1 MLSQK
6 YIGHYSSVIWQ
17 GYSVEDNSVYRDFI
31 SNELRERLN
40 DESGQREIENHLRGL
55 ASTGFERENL
65 EKLLNA
71 RPTEEKDWAIGEAF
85 AEAILEKENNAKFP
99 WNQRRDLRNE
109 NSILSG
115 ADLIGLI
122 DDNGQAKLLIGE
134 VKTSQEKKYPP
145 QVMYGAKG
153 MIEQLKAYHLNYTRE
168 MTLVSWLLVRCKNT
182 PFENKF
188 NEAIKFFI
196 TNGNSGLYLV
206 GILIRI
212 SVDVDEL
219 DLKNRAETLDETLD
233 GQNRGE
239 LQAYYLPHTID
250 EFVNLAIGG
259 DQNVK

>member
-1 MLSQK
+1 MLSQQ
-6 YIGHYSSVIWQ
+6 YIGHYSNVIWQ
-17 GYSVEDNSVYRDFI
+17 GYRVEDNSIYRNFI
-31 SNELRERLN
+31 TNEVRERLN

-55 ASTGFERENL
+55 ASTGFEQKNL
-65 EKLLNA
+65 NELLNTK
-71 RPTEEKDWAIGEAF
+71 PIEEKDWAIGEAF
-85 AEAILEKENNAKFP
+85 AEAILEKENNVEFP
-99 WNQRRDLRNE
+99 WNQKRDLRNE
-109 NSILSG
+109 NSSLSG

-122 DDNGQAKLLIGE
+122 EDNGQTKLLIGE
-134 VKTSQEKKYPP
+134 VKTSHEKKYPP
-145 QVMYGAKG
+145 KVMNGQHG
-153 MIEQLKAYHLNYTRE
+153 MIEQLKAYHLNQTRQ

-212 SVDVDEL
+212 SVDINEL
-219 DLKNRAETLDETLD
+219 DLKNRAKTLDETLD

-239 LQAYYLPHTID
+239 LQAYYLPHNVD
-250 EFVNLAIGG
+250 EFINLAIGG